1 MNFSPLQLRKPA
13 LAALG
18 ERAENLFRDHHYR
31 ECTQVMRQFAEGV
44 LRTILKDDRHTYSEM
59 MRTPLV
65 RQLADSLTFEYFRRI
80 RDLGNEASHFRLG
93 TSGTMLETGERH
105 YRVRTADD
113 AAECLK
119 YGHGIAVWLMSLLDR
134 EFRYPDF
141 RPLTPPRARSAA
153 QGAPVVFNPDQQA
166 AIELSQGRHLVL
178 APPGCGKT
186 TLLRDMVRQIS
197 NGNEKLPGMTV
208 GLVDERGELAGCYQG
223 VPQND
228 VGMRTDVLDGCP
240 KAEGMQLLIRS
251 MSPAVVAVDELGKEE
266 DFRAVESVI
275 HCGCTLLATAHGNSL
290 EDIMEQPFFQKLKNM
305 QVFERYIILGR
316 QKRNGRSVQI
326 LDGKGKP
333 C

>member
-178 APPGCGKT
+178 APWATSTASAPAFSLT
-186 TLLRDMVRQIS
+186 TTSSPRSRRS
-197 NGNEKLPGMTV
+197 ST
-208 GLVDERGELAGCYQG
+208 
-223 VPQND
+223 
-228 VGMRTDVLDGCP
+228 RTT
-240 KAEGMQLLIRS
+240 S
-251 MSPAVVAVDELGKEE
+251 
-266 DFRAVESVI
+266 
-275 HCGCTLLATAHGNSL
+275 TT
-290 EDIMEQPFFQKLKNM
+290 
-305 QVFERYIILGR
+305 
-316 QKRNGRSVQI
+316 
-326 LDGKGKP
+326 
-333 C
+333 

>member
-119 YGHGIAVWLMSLLDR
+119 YGQR
-134 EFRYPDF
+134 
-141 RPLTPPRARSAA
+141 
-153 QGAPVVFNPDQQA
+153 
-166 AIELSQGRHLVL
+166 
-178 APPGCGKT
+178 
-186 TLLRDMVRQIS
+186 
-197 NGNEKLPGMTV
+197 
-208 GLVDERGELAGCYQG
+208 
-223 VPQND
+223 
-228 VGMRTDVLDGCP
+228 
-240 KAEGMQLLIRS
+240 
-251 MSPAVVAVDELGKEE
+251 
-266 DFRAVESVI
+266 
-275 HCGCTLLATAHGNSL
+275 
-290 EDIMEQPFFQKLKNM
+290 
-305 QVFERYIILGR
+305 
-316 QKRNGRSVQI
+316 
-326 LDGKGKP
+326 
-333 C
+333 

>member
-31 ECTQVMRQFAEGV
+31 ECTQVMRQFAKGV

-119 YGHGIAVWLMSLLDR
+119 YGHGIAV
-134 EFRYPDF
+134 
-141 RPLTPPRARSAA
+141 
-153 QGAPVVFNPDQQA
+153 
-166 AIELSQGRHLVL
+166 
-178 APPGCGKT
+178 
-186 TLLRDMVRQIS
+186 
-197 NGNEKLPGMTV
+197 
-208 GLVDERGELAGCYQG
+208 
-223 VPQND
+223 
-228 VGMRTDVLDGCP
+228 
-240 KAEGMQLLIRS
+240 
-251 MSPAVVAVDELGKEE
+251 
-266 DFRAVESVI
+266 
-275 HCGCTLLATAHGNSL
+275 
-290 EDIMEQPFFQKLKNM
+290 
-305 QVFERYIILGR
+305 
-316 QKRNGRSVQI
+316 
-326 LDGKGKP
+326 
-333 C
+333 

>member
-166 AIELSQGRHLVL
+166 AIELSQGL
-178 APPGCGKT
+178 
-186 TLLRDMVRQIS
+186 S
-197 NGNEKLPGMTV
+197 
-208 GLVDERGELAGCYQG
+208 
-223 VPQND
+223 
-228 VGMRTDVLDGCP
+228 
-240 KAEGMQLLIRS
+240 LIH
-251 MSPAVVAVDELGKEE
+251 
-266 DFRAVESVI
+266 I
-275 HCGCTLLATAHGNSL
+275 
-290 EDIMEQPFFQKLKNM
+290 
-305 QVFERYIILGR
+305 
-316 QKRNGRSVQI
+316 
-326 LDGKGKP
+326 
-333 C
+333 

>member
-141 RPLTPPRARSAA
+141 RPLTPRR
-153 QGAPVVFNPDQQA
+153 
-166 AIELSQGRHLVL
+166 
-178 APPGCGKT
+178 APPSSSTPTSRPRSSSRRGA
-186 TLLRDMVRQIS
+186 IS
-197 NGNEKLPGMTV
+197 CSRRRAAARPPSSPSASPS
-208 GLVDERGELAGCYQG
+208 RS
-223 VPQND
+223 
-228 VGMRTDVLDGCP
+228 RT
-240 KAEGMQLLIRS
+240 A
-251 MSPAVVAVDELGKEE
+251 
-266 DFRAVESVI
+266 
-275 HCGCTLLATAHGNSL
+275 
-290 EDIMEQPFFQKLKNM
+290 
-305 QVFERYIILGR
+305 
-316 QKRNGRSVQI
+316 
-326 LDGKGKP
+326 
-333 C
+333 

>member
-113 AAECLK
+113 AAAL
-119 YGHGIAVWLMSLLDR
+119 S
-134 EFRYPDF
+134 
-141 RPLTPPRARSAA
+141 RA
-153 QGAPVVFNPDQQA
+153 
-166 AIELSQGRHLVL
+166 
-178 APPGCGKT
+178 
-186 TLLRDMVRQIS
+186 
-197 NGNEKLPGMTV
+197 
-208 GLVDERGELAGCYQG
+208 
-223 VPQND
+223 
-228 VGMRTDVLDGCP
+228 
-240 KAEGMQLLIRS
+240 
-251 MSPAVVAVDELGKEE
+251 
-266 DFRAVESVI
+266 
-275 HCGCTLLATAHGNSL
+275 
-290 EDIMEQPFFQKLKNM
+290 
-305 QVFERYIILGR
+305 
-316 QKRNGRSVQI
+316 
-326 LDGKGKP
+326 
-333 C
+333 